1 MSAACQDCAVAGQC
15 PPQRPGENAKTVNE
29 LRTELAASQAR
40 AREVE
45 SKFAENFVVTESEAK
60 EIANE
65 RVKRTELEA
74 ELEKG
79 QLAVRALKKVH
90 APPLAET
97 KKTGKAAFGQRA
109 LTAGTRLD
117 SGHATAGTRG
127 LAAPGG
133 QQNKVWPLWRAHSSS
148 P

>member
-1 MSAACQDCAVAGQC
+1 MAGQC

-65 RVKRTELEA
+65 RVKPTELEA

-79 QLAVRALKKVH
+79 QLAMRALKK
-90 APPLAET
+90 AALQNPRGQPSAALPKKET
-97 KKTGKAAFGQRA
+97 LVGA
-109 LTAGTRLD
+109 
-117 SGHATAGTRG
+117 
-127 LAAPGG
+127 
-133 QQNKVWPLWRAHSSS
+133 
-148 P
+148 